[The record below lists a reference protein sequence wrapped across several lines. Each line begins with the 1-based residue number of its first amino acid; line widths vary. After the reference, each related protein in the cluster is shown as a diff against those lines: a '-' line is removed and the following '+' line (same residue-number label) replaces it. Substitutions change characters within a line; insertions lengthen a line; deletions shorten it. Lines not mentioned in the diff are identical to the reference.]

1 MNRIILNE
9 TSYFG
14 TGSRSALK
22 EELTKRKVNKVF
34 LVSDKT
40 LVEAS
45 ITSKVEE
52 VLKEANMPYELFTEI
67 KPNPTVDNVK
77 NGVEKCLESKADII
91 VAVGG
96 GSVIDTAKA
105 VGIIMTNPEFS
116 DVVSLNGFAETK
128 NKSLPIVALPTT
140 AGTAAEVTI
149 NYVITDEEKELKM
162 VCIDPNDIP
171 VLSIIDSE
179 LMAGMPRN
187 VAASTGMD
195 ALTHALEGY
204 ITKGAWQMSDMFH
217 MESIK
222 TIVNNIE
229 KAVNEK
235 DMEAITNMGY
245 AQYVAGMGFSN
256 VGLGIVHSLAH
267 QLGAVYDTPHGVA
280 NAMLLPYVLKFNG
293 PVSVSKYK
301 TILTNLGY
309 QMDNLSDEE
318 IINKMVSVVFDLN
331 DKLGISRTIKET
343 GVKEEDFEMLVE
355 KALNDPCTGGNPRE
369 VTKEDMYNLYQE
381 AYKG

>member
-1 MNRIILNE
+1 
-9 TSYFG
+9 
-14 TGSRSALK
+14 
-22 EELTKRKVNKVF
+22 
-34 LVSDKT
+34 
-40 LVEAS
+40 
-45 ITSKVEE
+45 
-52 VLKEANMPYELFTEI
+52 
-67 KPNPTVDNVK
+67 
-77 NGVEKCLESKADII
+77 
-91 VAVGG
+91 
-96 GSVIDTAKA
+96 
-105 VGIIMTNPEFS
+105 
-116 DVVSLNGFAETK
+116 
-128 NKSLPIVALPTT
+128 
-140 AGTAAEVTI
+140 
-149 NYVITDEEKELKM
+149 
-162 VCIDPNDIP
+162 
-171 VLSIIDSE
+171 
-179 LMAGMPRN
+179 MAGMPRN